1 MTLTD
6 VMRGIYKHRIITKL
20 PEELFTFLVGIIQ
33 EHNEVGFKD
42 DFDMTN
48 GQAMAAGGG
57 NNRQSV
63 KRRRDALAKFRID
76 GTPILVVRGGNR
88 GKNTCCKYQIDY
100 DLICRYNGIW
110 SKENQVPSQKYNS
123 SRDEGDTRAVTK
135 GDRETDA
142 RRDYPKTR
150 SEEVREENN
159 NHDSA
164 PPPENEEDGRH
175 DRITDALKKA
185 IGGNPNA
192 ITLVSNSY
200 QLDAFSAVM
209 EYSDEK
215 ILRVIQVAGEK
226 GKLHQDNAITYTK
239 NGLDNYDA
247 WYAQADGGNG
257 GAADSIGARRRAE
270 EAKHLAHMKEE
281 LAELEAKT
289 EGDWSDHIMAMQVA
303 IAEAEVGHE

>member
-1 MTLTD
+1 VTLTD
-6 VMRGIYKHRIITKL
+6 VMRGIYKQRIITKL

-63 KRRRDALAKFRID
+63 KRRRDALAKFKID
-76 GTPILVVRGGNR
+76 GTPILVVKGGNR
-88 GKNTCCKYQIDY
+88 GKNTCCKYQINY

-110 SKENQVPSQKYNS
+110 SKEKQAPSQKYNS
-123 SRDEGDTRAVTK
+123 SRDDGDTRGVTM

-159 NHDSA
+159 NYDMA
-164 PPPENEEDGRH
+164 PPPENEDEERH
-175 DRITDALKKA
+175 DKITDALKKA
-185 IGGNPNA
+185 IGGDPNA
-192 ITLVSNSY
+192 ITLVSNNY
-200 QLDAFSAVM
+200 QREAFGALM
-209 EYSDEK
+209 EYPDEK
-215 ILRVIQVAGEK
+215 ILHVIQVSGEK

-239 NGLDNYDA
+239 NGLEKYGT
-247 WYAQADGGNG
+247 WYAQDDGGNV
-257 GAADSIGARRRAE
+257 GAGQTMGERDRIKAAE
-270 EAKHLAHMKEE
+270 VLAHMKEE
-281 LAELEAKT
+281 LADLESRT
-289 EGDWSDHIMAMQVA
+289 TGDWSDAIAGQKVA
-303 IAEAEVGHE
+303 IAEAEVG